1 MRLHSTLL
9 AIGVALGATAVEA
22 APVPKEIKRNN
33 DKIRI
38 LGNWK
43 QEFMSLRGAEKQPE
57 TISTFQFDADGKCG
71 ISYDNS
77 PRQNDSEYSLDP
89 TSSPGKMKW
98 LNGTEKTEWR
108 CLYEIE
114 NDTLKVC
121 FIEHNAEVPSVLA
134 TGKNATIYYLK
145 RVKE

>member
-1 MRLHSTLL
+1 MRFHSTLL
-9 AIGVALGATAVEA
+9 AIGVALGATAVVA

-33 DKIRI
+33 DKILI
-38 LGNWK
+38 LGKWK

-57 TISTFQFDADGKCG
+57 TINTFQFDADGKCG

-98 LNGTEKTEWR
+98 CIMRRFRRRLRLLVRISVAEHCREVGD
-108 CLYEIE
+108 LIEI
-114 NDTLKVC
+114 
-121 FIEHNAEVPSVLA
+121 S
-134 TGKNATIYYLK
+134 
-145 RVKE
+145 RRS